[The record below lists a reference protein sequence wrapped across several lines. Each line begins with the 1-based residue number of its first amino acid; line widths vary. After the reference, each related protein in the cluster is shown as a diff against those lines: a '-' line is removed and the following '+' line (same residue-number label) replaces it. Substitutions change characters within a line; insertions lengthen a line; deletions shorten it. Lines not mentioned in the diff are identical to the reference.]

1 MKVQMISFSTTMVE
15 KRFEFVSRFITF
27 GEKTSRAQCW
37 KSDKFEC
44 LRELFE
50 QMNENNA
57 C

>member
-27 GEKTSRAQCW
+27 DDKTSRAQCW